1 MHKIIN
7 NVAIKELFVD
17 VRLNTTDVVVW
28 LHLYRNRV
36 NILAEHLRAT
46 NLARETFRRSV
57 QKLISFDWAYAVQTD
72 NPRSSLIVPSVPP
85 DVEKL
90 MIHALERTKNEVA
103 FVGEWLMKCILDIIV
118 DDHDFR
124 DNARPNWLVS
134 GGGSGRFELDRWY
147 RSAKVACD
155 FHGSQHYSP
164 GSTLHDGINE
174 FQLQQ
179 WRDNVKAGIC
189 VRNGVKYVEISA
201 KELSFDSIIEKLYGI
216 LPLRPIRMDRPLIQM
231 ISNMCVSYANAVNRE
246 ERRREY

>member
-1 MHKIIN
+1 MHKIIH
-7 NVAIKELFVD
+7 NVVVKELFND
-17 VRLNTTDVVVW
+17 VRLNTTHMVVW
-28 LHLYRNRV
+28 LHLYRHRV
-36 NILAEHLRAT
+36 STLAEHLRAT
-46 NLARETFRRSV
+46 NFARETFRRSV
-57 QKLISFDWAYAVQTD
+57 HKLISLDWAYTVQIRQ
-72 NPRSSLIVPSVPP
+72 PPISLIVPTVPR
-85 DVEKL
+85 DVEVL
-90 MIHALERTKNEVA
+90 MIQELERTKNEVA

-179 WRDNVKAGIC
+179 WRDQC
-189 VRNGVKYVEISA
+189 
-201 KELSFDSIIEKLYGI
+201 
-216 LPLRPIRMDRPLIQM
+216 
-231 ISNMCVSYANAVNRE
+231 
-246 ERRREY
+246 